1 MIWVDYVIIGVLA
14 LSALIGV
21 IRGLI
26 REVVAL
32 AVWIAAFAAAW
43 IYHEPVAEQLTPWV
57 STPSLRLGLAV
68 VLLIFGILILGA
80 LVGYLLGLLVDRT
93 GLTGTDRL
101 LGMLFGGARGVVLVA
116 ALTFVGGATPLIED
130 PWWDESRLI
139 PYFEQIAET
148 LLGYLPQEVIEKLP
162 DSAILND
169 DLVDEGGI
177 DQAAEPSDPAVVS
190 G

>member
-32 AVWIAAFAAAW
+32 GVWVAAFAAAW
-43 IYHEPVAEQLTPWV
+43 IYYEPVAEQLTPWI

-68 VLLIFGILILGA
+68 VLLIVGVLILGA

-101 LGMLFGGARGVVLVA
+101 LGMIFGGLRGVVLVA
-116 ALTFVGGATPLIED
+116 ALVFIGGATPLIED
-130 PWWDESRLI
+130 PWWDESQLI
-139 PYFEQIAET
+139 PYFEQTAET
-148 LLGYLPQEVIEKLP
+148 LLDYLPHEIVEKLP
-162 DSAILND
+162 ESAILNED
-169 DLVDEGGI
+169 PAGEGGNGRTV
-177 DQAAEPSDPAVVS
+177 EPSDPTAVS
-190 G
+190 R